1 MVFKPQSFH
10 EVEPTVEREFPPQAI
25 LETSVAAALAS
36 AGGLDATN
44 IAVVAD
50 GRTVTL
56 RGRVLLTGEIR
67 RAEEVARSVDGVNTV
82 VNTLIAEQQH

>member
-1 MVFKPQSFH
+1 MVFKPQSYH
-10 EVEPTVEREFPPQAI
+10 EYEPTVEREFPPQAI

-44 IAVVAD
+44 IAVIAE
-50 GRTVTL
+50 RSTVTL

-67 RAEEVARSVDGVNTV
+67 RAEEVARSVDGVKTV
-82 VNTLIAEQQH
+82 INTLVAEQH